1 MSLTQALSS
10 ALSGLQV
17 NQAGIALVAANVANA
32 DTPGYTR
39 KVMDQ
44 VATGTSTSI
53 GVRVSD
59 IQREIDLYIQRQ
71 LRIENSGASY
81 ADTRARMYSQLQE
94 IYGQPGS
101 DTSLEGVYN
110 SFTTAL
116 QVLSTSPD
124 DPGARTGVINSAQL
138 LAQQLNQLSSSIQS
152 QRANAELAISD
163 AVNKANEAMR
173 QIASLNQQIAAS
185 TPGDAATA
193 ALLDNRDAYIDQLSQ
208 LMDINVISGD
218 RGQVT
223 IFTNSGT
230 QLVGSQAAQL
240 SFDAVGTMTPQSQWN
255 ANPALRGVGTITL
268 IPPAGTPVDLIQ
280 NRAIRSGAIA
290 AYLQM
295 RDQDL
300 VQAQTQLD
308 ALAASMAQALSNKAI
323 PSTAV
328 SPAPQAG
335 FDIDTADLLAGNT
348 ITINYT
354 DTATTTA
361 HTITLVRVDDPS
373 ALPLSNTATATA
385 NDTVFGIDFSGGMAS
400 VITQI
405 NTALTGTGM
414 TASNPGGTTLEIL
427 DDGLAN
433 TVNVD
438 GLSAVATETSLAGGS
453 AEFPLFTDGAAAYTG
468 AITGTGSQLTGLAA
482 RIAVNPLVAADSSN
496 LIVYQA
502 GTPAGDDTRPNFIY
516 QQLTAAAQAFS
527 PTTGIGT
534 VTAPFIGSIPTY
546 LRQFISQQGEAASSA
561 DNLKQ
566 GQEVVLNSLQQR
578 FNDASGVNVDEEMAN
593 LLTLQSSYA
602 ANARV
607 VSAVKDMLD
616 ALMQM

>member
-300 VQAQTQLD
+300 VHAQTQLD

-373 ALPLSNTATATA
+373 ALPLPNTATATA